1 MAVLRVVTVLAL
13 LVAIW
18 YGYRLALVLLLA
30 WHAAQLW
37 SMRQELFYQQ
47 EDDAMRRL
55 SDYWKQLIDRRQ
67 T

>member
-1 MAVLRVVTVLAL
+1 MLAFRVVIVLGL

-18 YGYRLALVLLLA
+18 YGYRLALVLLLGWYA
-30 WHAAQLW
+30 VQLVNV
-37 SMRQELFYQQ
+37 RQELFYRQ

-55 SDYWKQLIDRRQ
+55 KNYWDQLTGRQ